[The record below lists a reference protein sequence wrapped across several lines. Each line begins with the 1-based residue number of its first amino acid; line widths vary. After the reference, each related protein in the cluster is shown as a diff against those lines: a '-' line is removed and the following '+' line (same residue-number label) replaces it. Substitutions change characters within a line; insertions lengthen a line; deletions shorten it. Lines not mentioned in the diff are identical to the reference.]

1 MSSELTVEFNQP
13 YSGGVGGGSVGP
25 LPPDRIAIDTR
36 TYLLDTSGNDYRRE
50 GVEVLQQRNAT
61 SNRDILLLPQN
72 VWRHQSESWHQGAGQ
87 RNLDREDALPYRFYR
102 SFGIDPWTKYEL
114 TLLNDTSKLLTTA
127 GTDPVFVQVHDGWL
141 TVVQGAQVSW
151 FETPTSTPVFLG
163 LVGTDEA
170 ISITYDGDAVITLH
184 DDGKIFMCTD
194 SLTATPKT
202 VTPPVVVAPD
212 TNPPISDATFIAY
225 VKDRLILGVGKDLW
239 DITATQA
246 VRIYRSPVT
255 GFTWKGACEGANA
268 IYLIGGVG
276 DKHVVHRV
284 GIKSDGTGL
293 DAAVVAGT
301 LPDGEIGVSIGSY
314 LGYVFVGTDKGV
326 RMATPTGS
334 AGDLVLG
341 ALIPLDKPV
350 YGFEGQDRFVW
361 VTASDV
367 GSTPTGE
374 TTGHDEFPASPV
386 CGLYRMDLSTFTVT
400 ASTPAYATDLTARD
414 QTGRVV
420 RSVTTWNDKRVFSV
434 DGGGVYLE
442 GTDKIIGGWLE
453 FGRVSFSVE
462 DLKTGLYAQGKWEP
476 LDGTVEMYLAYD
488 GDHPLRIV
496 NWGVQ
501 GSVRSGNISMNG
513 QQFSRLDARIDLL
526 RSTANAT
533 LGPNF
538 SRFEVRARPVKGA
551 ASRWYLPI
559 INHESLD
566 LNGIIENRDVN
577 VEFDTL
583 MNLVE
588 TGVMFTL
595 QEAGRAYQAVAVDF
609 KWLPQKLTSTGS
621 GWQGVYLLIAEEV
634 K

>member
-1 MSSELTVEFNQP
+1 
-13 YSGGVGGGSVGP
+13 
-25 LPPDRIAIDTR
+25 
-36 TYLLDTSGNDYRRE
+36 
-50 GVEVLQQRNAT
+50 
-61 SNRDILLLPQN
+61 
-72 VWRHQSESWHQGAGQ
+72 
-87 RNLDREDALPYRFYR
+87 
-102 SFGIDPWTKYEL
+102 
-114 TLLNDTSKLLTTA
+114 
-127 GTDPVFVQVHDGWL
+127 
-141 TVVQGAQVSW
+141 
-151 FETPTSTPVFLG
+151 
-163 LVGTDEA
+163 
-170 ISITYDGDAVITLH
+170 
-184 DDGKIFMCTD
+184 
-194 SLTATPKT
+194 
-202 VTPPVVVAPD
+202 
-212 TNPPISDATFIAY
+212 
-225 VKDRLILGVGKDLW
+225 
-239 DITATQA
+239 
-246 VRIYRSPVT
+246 
-255 GFTWKGACEGANA
+255 
-268 IYLIGGVG
+268 
-276 DKHVVHRV
+276 V